1 MISCTKINSSPV
13 SDYAA
18 NKRIFFIIHMDMW
31 SGTFGCARGD
41 YLPLFVFKMPRM
53 NNPEAILCVNHAMGL
68 TSRMT

>member
-1 MISCTKINSSPV
+1 
-13 SDYAA
+13 
-18 NKRIFFIIHMDMW
+18 MDMW